1 VSHQFPLTNTRFVE
15 CLPARQSIADTGKA
29 QKALVAERDA
39 AVNQLQFAE
48 AKIQELETR
57 LEQDS
62 RESSDMGALRQR
74 ISEEMDDERKQYQ
87 KDLADRDFTADQ
99 TRKKYQGTVI
109 LLYTQ
114 ATKLTGHYA
123 RSRACA
129 TERRLG
135 FAPSYTTACI
145 KLT

>member
-1 VSHQFPLTNTRFVE
+1 MPNVGANFPLTNTFVE
-15 CLPARQSIADTGKA
+15 CLSARQSITDAGKA

-57 LEQDS
+57 LERES

-109 LLYTQ
+109 LSYTR
-114 ATKLTGHYA
+114 ATKLTDHHA
-123 RSRACA
+123 HS
-129 TERRLG
+129 
-135 FAPSYTTACI
+135 
-145 KLT
+145 

>member
-1 VSHQFPLTNTRFVE
+1 M
-15 CLPARQSIADTGKA
+15 
-29 QKALVAERDA
+29 
-39 AVNQLQFAE
+39 NQLQFAE

-57 LEQDS
+57 LERES

-109 LLYTQ
+109 LSYTR
-114 ATKLTGHYA
+114 ATKLTDHHA
-123 RSRACA
+123 HS
-129 TERRLG
+129 
-135 FAPSYTTACI
+135 
-145 KLT
+145 